1 MTLFSFK
8 GVVQSSDWLL
18 FRSIICIVAGVLM
31 IIFPETFIKA
41 VVVAIGILL
50 ALYGVVA
57 FLNSYKKTV
66 KDATTHAI
74 LVSGIVSLILGV
86 ILVLSPAFFT
96 QVFIAALGVLLI
108 GLAVLQLFEIRLL
121 RQYAP
126 KVLPF
131 NYLSPLL
138 LLTFG
143 LVVVINPQSIANI
156 ILLICAAGIIYSGL
170 SGFIYALR
178 IKKASTVF
186 AERDAFVER
195 DAIEEA
201 EIVEEEYE

>member
-18 FRSIICIVAGVLM
+18 FRSIICIIAGVLM
-31 IIFPETFIKA
+31 VVFPETFIKA

-50 ALYGVVA
+50 ALYGIIA

-66 KDATTHAI
+66 KDAATHAI

-86 ILVLSPAFFT
+86 ILILSPAFFT
-96 QVFIAALGVLLI
+96 QVFIAALGILLI

-126 KVLPF
+126 SVLPF

-138 LLTFG
+138 LMAVG
-143 LVVVINPQSIANI
+143 LVVVINPQSVANI
-156 ILLICAAGIIYSGL
+156 ILLICAAGMIYSGL
-170 SGFIYALR
+170 SGFVYALR
-178 IKKASTVF
+178 IKKASRASTEEETV
-186 AERDAFVER
+186 
-195 DAIEEA
+195 EEA
-201 EIVEEEYE
+201 QTIEEEEYE